1 MFPLLLTLPRRVNFK
16 QMAAWGERNEGT
28 FHNWF
33 KKDLLLDEFNR
44 TLIDQHGSGDCF
56 VIFDPSFLPKSGKQ
70 TPGLG
75 YFWSGQA
82 GAVKRGL
89 EIGCF
94 GVGDLGH
101 HTAFHLSASLTP
113 TAAELR
119 KEGKTLMQ
127 HYLGLVGA
135 QLEQIR
141 HFDNCLAADGYFGV
155 STFVGPVSAM
165 GVRLISCLRANAALY
180 YAPLPQAGEKKKR
193 GRPRKKDGKVDW
205 KEVDEERLPIVQQDE
220 ERRVRTGLVYVTC
233 LKRTVR
239 LVAVD
244 YLKED
249 GSLVTRKLYFCTDLQ
264 SSAEWV
270 LERYQGRYQIEFHFR
285 DGKQSTGLAHCQS
298 TDPVK
303 IENHINL
310 SLSAVSVAKAVHWL
324 PLPKEERGP
333 FSMAQLKTYYH
344 NLALV
349 ERFSVALGIDPTE
362 TKNNPK
368 IKELLFSTSYT
379 ALAA

>member
-1 MFPLLLTLPRRVNFK
+1 MFPLLLTLPRRINFK
-16 QMAAWGERNEGT
+16 QMALWGGRNEGT
-28 FHNWF
+28 FHNWY
-33 KKDLLLDEFNR
+33 KKELCLDEFNR
-44 TLIDQHGSGDCF
+44 SLVDRHGSGDCF

-75 YFWSGQA
+75 YYWSGQA

-113 TAAELR
+113 SAAELR
-119 KEGKTLMQ
+119 KEGRTLMQ
-127 HYLGLVGA
+127 HYLALVKA
-135 QLEQIR
+135 QHGQIR

-155 STFVGPVSAM
+155 STFVEPVAAM
-165 GVRLISCLRANAALY
+165 GIRLISCLRANAALF
-180 YAPLPQAGEKKKR
+180 YAPLPEGARKKKR

-205 KEVDEERLPIVQQDE
+205 KEVDEERLPVVQQDGE
-220 ERRVRTGLVYVTC
+220 KRIRTGLVYVKC

-239 LVAVD
+239 LVAVE
-244 YLKED
+244 YLRED
-249 GSLVTRKLYFCTDLQ
+249 GSLSARKPYFCTDTE

-270 LERYQGRYQIEFHFR
+270 LVRYQGRFQIEFHFR
-285 DGKQSTGLAHCQS
+285 DGKQHTGVAHCQS

-310 SLSAVSVAKAVHWL
+310 SLSAVSVAKAAHWL

-333 FSMAQLKTYYH
+333 FSMAELKTYYH

-349 ERFSVALGIDPTE
+349 ERFSVALGLNPTE

-368 IKELLFSTSYT
+368 IKELLFSTSYV
-379 ALAA
+379 AMAA